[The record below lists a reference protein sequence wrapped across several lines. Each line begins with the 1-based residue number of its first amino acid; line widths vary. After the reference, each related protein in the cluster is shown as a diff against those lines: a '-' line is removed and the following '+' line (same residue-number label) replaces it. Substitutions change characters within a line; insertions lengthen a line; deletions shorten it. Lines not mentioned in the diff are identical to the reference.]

1 MLVECNSVTK
11 SFMKHA
17 GRRLLRQ
24 HMSYWLRREGP
35 PTERFLAV
43 QDVSFA
49 LARGE
54 SLAIVGGNGAG
65 KSTLL
70 NVISGLTRPDSGSVV
85 VNGSI
90 VPLMELGSG
99 FHPDL
104 TGAENIEL
112 NASLLGFT
120 QKQTEK
126 LFDAIVEFSGFPDFI
141 DEPLR
146 TYSAGM
152 MLRLAFS
159 IAVNLEPDVLIVD
172 EVIAVG
178 DQEFQAKCF
187 DRVLQFRRSGRSLI
201 FVSHSPELV
210 LHLCDTALWLHHGR
224 TMFHGNAGEAL
235 DAYRNGIAVQQ
246 P

>member
-1 MLVECNSVTK
+1 MSSWLGRDK
-11 SFMKHA
+11 S
-17 GRRLLRQ
+17 
-24 HMSYWLRREGP
+24 P
-35 PTERFLAV
+35 IERFMAL
-43 QDVSFA
+43 QDVSFT

-70 NVISGLTRPDSGSVV
+70 NIVSGLTRPDSGSVKA
-85 VNGSI
+85 NCTM

-187 DRVLQFRRSGRSLI
+187 DRISQFRRSGRSLI
-201 FVSHSPELV
+201 CVSHSPALV
-210 LHLCDTALWLHHGR
+210 ERLCDTALWLDHGR
-224 TMFHGNAGEAL
+224 MAHYGEIHATL
-235 DAYRNGIAVQQ
+235 DAYQGRLAV
-246 P
+246 